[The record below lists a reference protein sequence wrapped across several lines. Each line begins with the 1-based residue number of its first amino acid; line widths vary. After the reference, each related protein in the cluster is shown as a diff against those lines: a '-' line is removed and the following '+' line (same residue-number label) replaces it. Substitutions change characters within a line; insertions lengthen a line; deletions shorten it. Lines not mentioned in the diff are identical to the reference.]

1 MRACINRGLTAGAS
15 NDGTN
20 RSRVTFTIEG
30 ANDKI
35 DEIVNYM
42 KTGKPL
48 NSWGARVDR
57 VIELDKGLSIDE
69 HQVTTKNV
77 DQFNWKKN
85 VEFYI

>member
-1 MRACINRGLTAGAS
+1 VCDTR
-15 NDGTN
+15 
-20 RSRVTFTIEG
+20 
-30 ANDKI
+30 
-35 DEIVNYM
+35 
-42 KTGKPL
+42 
-48 NSWGARVDR
+48 GARVDR